1 MVRQPACSEG
11 ESVSEDEKIEFV
23 ATATRLHFEGSR
35 AYVTMEA
42 PGTRFYV
49 GDEVFGEDC
58 EAEITVPLSPFIAEN
73 EKFSNPMK
81 FKVAIERVPC
91 GA

>member
-1 MVRQPACSEG
+1 MAKQSACSEG
-11 ESVSEDEKIEFV
+11 ESVSEYESFEFV
-23 ATATRLHFEGSR
+23 ATATSLHFKGSR

-49 GDEVFGEDC
+49 GDEVFGDDC
-58 EAEITVPLSPFIAEN
+58 EAEITVPLSPFIVES
-73 EKFSNPMK
+73 ETFSDPMK
-81 FKVAIERVPC
+81 FKVTIERIPC